1 VRKRAPAAAVGD
13 TVLRYTGEI
22 TGNARLGIPPLRM
35 NDGPQGFRTGD
46 ALAGTSTGWPS
57 ALTLAAT
64 FDTQL
69 ASEWG
74 HAMGQEF
81 RDKGAGMQLG
91 PGVNVARLPECGR
104 NFESVS
110 RPLPRPLPRPL
121 SHRADGMPLA
131 L

>member
-1 VRKRAPAAAVGD
+1 
-13 TVLRYTGEI
+13 
-22 TGNARLGIPPLRM
+22 M
-35 NDGPQGFRTGD
+35 NDGPQGFRTSD
-46 ALAGTSTGWPS
+46 ALSGTSTGWPS

-104 NFESVS
+104 NFECSAPS
-110 RPLPRPLPRPL
+110 PAPP
-121 SHRADGMPLA
+121 MPLTTPQVLVRRRSFPRYA
-131 L
+131 PPTPTPTAPQ